1 MSDMEMGDCSTDGTC
16 EDQSGGEET
25 SGPIEGVKLSN
36 TTLLEETTLALQQ
49 FSVGKMAADD
59 FGVSFTLNLSVTKV
73 RAEKKSLF
81 QLDEKKGHSP
91 LGHRVVVQFCSPCAK
106 L

>member
-49 FSVGKMAADD
+49 FSVGKIAADD

-73 RAEKKSLF
+73 RPREKACFSWTKKRPQSTRPSRRCAVLLSL
-81 QLDEKKGHSP
+81 
-91 LGHRVVVQFCSPCAK
+91 C
-106 L
+106 

>member
-59 FGVSFTLNLSVTKV
+59 FGVSFTLNLRVTKV
-73 RAEKKSLF
+73 GPRKKLVSAGRKKRPQSTRPSRRCAVLLSL
-81 QLDEKKGHSP
+81 
-91 LGHRVVVQFCSPCAK
+91 C
-106 L
+106 